1 MRSFRFS
8 GREWLAVK
16 HKIPAVL
23 LLVTVIVAGGVALCR
38 FLGDG
43 KNGAI
48 VAAGTIEVTEVN
60 VAAKESGTLL
70 GVSFREGDRV
80 VKGQVMARLVRNDL
94 EAQQAQDRAALA
106 RARSVLADLRKGP
119 RPQEIRE
126 AEEARGAAQV
136 RYDLAQADFT
146 RFSALYSERVISR
159 KEMDEVKA
167 RRDLAEKDLAAAGE
181 RLSLVR
187 SGTRSDVLAAQEAEV
202 LRLEAL
208 GRVTASRLDD
218 TVMTAPL
225 EGVVLSKNYEEGEFL
240 PPGAILA
247 TVADL
252 EDCWVKVYLPSTVL
266 GRVKAG
272 ASADVGVD
280 SFPER
285 VFGGKVRT
293 VSDRAEF
300 TPRQSLTTEERANLV
315 FAVEVAV
322 DNPESLLKPGM
333 PADVTFHD
341 D

>member
-1 MRSFRFS
+1 M
-8 GREWLAVK
+8 K
-16 HKIPAVL
+16 HKILAAL
-23 LLVTVIVAGGVALCR
+23 LLVAVAVAGGIALCR
-38 FLGDG
+38 FLGNG
-43 KNGAI
+43 KDKAI

-60 VAAKESGTLL
+60 VTAKESGTLSSV
-70 GVSFREGDRV
+70 GFREGDPV
-80 VKGQVMARLVRNDL
+80 GKGQVLGRLVRNDL
-94 EAQQAQDRAALA
+94 EAQGAQDRAALERA
-106 RARSVLADLRKGP
+106 RAILADLRKGA

-126 AEEARGAAQV
+126 AEEAQGAAKV
-136 RYDLAQADFT
+136 RYDLAQADYM
-146 RFSALYSERVISR
+146 RFSSLYAEKVISR
-159 KEMDEVKA
+159 KEMDEVTA
-167 RRDLAEKDLAAAGE
+167 RRDLAKKDLAAAGE

-187 SGTRSDVLAAQEAEV
+187 SGTRPDVLAAQEAEV

-208 GRVTASRLDD
+208 GRVTASRVGD
-218 TVMTAPL
+218 TVLAAPL
-225 EGVVLSKNYEEGEFL
+225 AGVVLSKNYEEGEFL
-240 PPGAILA
+240 PPGAVLA

-252 EDCWVKVYLPSTVL
+252 SDCWVKVYLPSTVL

-272 ASADVGVD
+272 GAADVRVD

-285 VFGGKVRT
+285 VFPGKVRN

-322 DNPESLLKPGM
+322 ENPESLLKPGM